1 MVLKKEL
8 SRVQL
13 YELVWS
19 KPMRDA
25 AADVGISDVGLKKRC
40 RSQAVPVPPQGYWNK
55 VHAGHRMPPR
65 PTLPPV
71 PETRYHP
78 PTRPTSTEAIRQPKV
93 AKTPERALR
102 KENRRRGSKGGLRMS
117 RRGFVETFYVM
128 AIEAWDWDYS
138 FGVSRSV
145 HANMDIVTDYPHLGI
160 QGTVLRPSALAP
172 RSLTVTLIPDRRNLE
187 RYRETP
193 EWIGFLRRAGRGTEF
208 EAILPIPADMLA
220 SVLGALRGRAFLYII
235 LTGEPMFRSQAGIR
249 YYALRERMEPDDLP
263 PE

>member
-1 MVLKKEL
+1 MVLKEGL
-8 SRVQL
+8 SREQL

-19 KPMRDA
+19 KPMREA

-71 PETRYHP
+71 PETRGHP
-78 PTRPTSTEAIRQPKV
+78 PIRPASAEAMRQPKV
-93 AKTPERALR
+93 AKTPGRALR
-102 KENRRRGSKGGLRMS
+102 KENRRRGSKGALRTS
-117 RRGFVETFYVM
+117 RRRFVETFYVM

-145 HANMDIVTDYPHLGI
+145 HANVDVVKDYPHLGI
-160 QGTVLRPSALAP
+160 QGTILRPTALAP
-172 RSLTVTLIPDRRNLE
+172 RTLTVTLIPDRRGSE
-187 RYRETP
+187 GYREAP
-193 EWIGFLRRAGRGTEF
+193 EWIGFVHRAGRGTNL

-220 SVLGALRGRAFLYII
+220 PVISALRGRAFLYVI

-249 YYALRERMEPDDLP
+249 YYALRERMEPDGLP